1 MISWIATSYMRLFVN
16 YTMNRFG
23 FIKKI
28 GFFTMLLSSSIGILT
43 VLFPPDTIYAK
54 TEVLFSPRGSIKDT
68 IIKNIIS
75 SRDTI
80 DVTAF
85 TFTAG
90 DIAEALY
97 QAKERGVVIRVI
109 IDRTQNATIYPVIEF
124 LKEERFDLQFLKGNI
139 GGSMN
144 NAFAIFVSK
153 LLVTGSYTWTE
164 YAEKFNYENAIFI
177 DEPDVVESYKK
188 EFESLYDKSVVQG
201 ASRMEVVAGSNM
213 GKELAKQG
221 SVSTIKEKREKN
233 TTPEEN
239 VIKFIARKDIEHL
252 NISENKLLNK
262 DDKQLKTIEEPFKQ
276 FVTISFD
283 ELDKKFGS
291 ESKLDK
297 SEKTRLWKEEYEGK
311 YVRWTGRVSF
321 RGFAV
326 YDWNK
331 VGISHKGSNIDVNL
345 RFGYSKQSK
354 VMKLKVGDIVTY
366 TGRLVSLSSALSSYR
381 VEDADVLQII
391 R

>member
-1 MISWIATSYMRLFVN
+1 
-16 YTMNRFG
+16 MNRLG
-23 FIKKI
+23 FIKKNDLI
-28 GFFTMLLSSSIGILT
+28 TVLLSLSISVLT
-43 VLFPPDTIYAK
+43 VLFASDTIYAK
-54 TEVLFSPRGSIKDT
+54 TEVLFSPRGSIKDA

-75 SRDTI
+75 SKSTI

-109 IDRTQNATIYPVIEF
+109 IDQTQDAKRDPVLEF

-144 NAFAIFVSK
+144 NAFAIFDNK

-164 YAEKFNYENAIFI
+164 YAEKFNYENAVFI
-177 DEPDVVESYKK
+177 DELDAVEKYKR

-201 ASRMEVVAGSNM
+201 ASRMEESALSTRGSGMEVVATSN
-213 GKELAKQG
+213 KVSELTTQG
-221 SVSTIKEKREKN
+221 NVSNVNEKSEKD
-233 TTPEEN
+233 TTPEDN
-239 VIKFIARKDIEHL
+239 VIKFVTRKDIERL
-252 NISENKLLNK
+252 NISE
-262 DDKQLKTIEEPFKQ
+262 DKQVNKVNKRIKTIEESLKQ
-276 FVTISFD
+276 FVNISFD
-283 ELDKKFGS
+283 EFDNKFGR

-297 SEKTRLWKEEYEGK
+297 SEKTRLWKSEFKGK
-311 YVRWTGRVSF
+311 YVRWTGRISF

-345 RFGYSKQSK
+345 RFDYSKQRK
-354 VMKLKVGDIVTY
+354 VMKLKVGDIITY
-366 TGRLVSLSSALSSYR
+366 TGRLVSLSSAFSSYR
-381 VEDADVLQII
+381 VEDADVLQVI

>member
-1 MISWIATSYMRLFVN
+1 MVRS
-16 YTMNRFG
+16 G
-23 FIKKI
+23 FIKKVDLI
-28 GFFTMLLSSSIGILT
+28 TVLLSLSISILT
-43 VLFPPDTIYAK
+43 VLFASNTVYAK
-54 TEVLFSPRGSIKDT
+54 TEVLFSPRGSIKDA
-68 IIKNIIS
+68 IIKNIS
-75 SRDTI
+75 TSKGTI

-109 IDRTQNATIYPVIEF
+109 IDQTQDAKLYPVIEF
-124 LKEERFDLQFLKGNI
+124 LKEERFDLQFLKGDI

-144 NAFAIFVSK
+144 NAFAIFDDK

-177 DEPDVVESYKK
+177 DEPDVVERYKK
-188 EFESLYDKSVVQG
+188 EFESLYDKSIVQG
-201 ASRMEVVAGSNM
+201 ANRLEVVAASNKV
-213 GKELAKQG
+213 KEQAKQG
-221 SVSTIKEKREKN
+221 SGINIKEKSEKN
-233 TTPEEN
+233 TSPEDN
-239 VIKFIARKDIEHL
+239 VLKFVARKDIEHL
-252 NISENKLLNK
+252 NISEDIQVSKV
-262 DDKQLKTIEEPFKQ
+262 DKQVKTTEDPLKQ

-283 ELDKKFGS
+283 EFDKKFGS

-297 SEKTRLWKEEYEGK
+297 SGRTRLWKNEYEGK
-311 YVRWTGRVSF
+311 YVRWTGRISF

-331 VGISHKGSNIDVNL
+331 VGISHNSSNIDVNL
-345 RFGYSKQSK
+345 RFDYSKQRK

-366 TGRLVSLSSALSSYR
+366 TGRLVSLSSGFSSYR
-381 VEDADVLQII
+381 LDDADVLQVI

>member
-1 MISWIATSYMRLFVN
+1 
-16 YTMNRFG
+16 MNRFG
-23 FIKKI
+23 FIKKN
-28 GFFTMLLSSSIGILT
+28 GLFTTLLSLGIGIVT
-43 VLFPPDTIYAK
+43 VLFAPDTIYAE
-54 TEVLFSPRGSIKDT
+54 TEVFFSPRGSIKDA

-75 SRDTI
+75 SKDSI
-80 DVTAF
+80 DVTAA

-97 QAKERGVVIRVI
+97 QAKEHGVAIRVI
-109 IDRTQNATIYPVIEF
+109 IDQAHDVKLYPVIEF
-124 LKEERFDLQFLKGNI
+124 LKEEGFNLQFLKGNI

-144 NAFAIFVSK
+144 NTFAIFDDK

-177 DEPDVVESYKK
+177 DEPDVVERYKR

-201 ASRMEVVAGSNM
+201 AGRMQVVVTSNKV
-213 GKELAKQG
+213 KEPAKQD
-221 SVSTIKEKREKN
+221 SVSNAKEKSEKN
-233 TTPEEN
+233 NTPKDN
-239 VIKFIARKDIEHL
+239 VIKFVSRKDIEHL
-252 NISENKLLNK
+252 NISE
-262 DDKQLKTIEEPFKQ
+262 DKQVDKVGKRLKTIEEPFKQ

-297 SEKTRLWKEEYEGK
+297 SEKRRLWKEEYEGK
-311 YVRWTGRVSF
+311 YVRWTGRISF

-331 VGISHKGSNIDVNL
+331 VGISHKGSSIDVNL
-345 RFGYSKQSK
+345 RFGYSKQRK

-366 TGRLVSLSSALSSYR
+366 TGRLVSLSSSLSSYR
-381 VEDADVLQII
+381 VEDADVLQVI

>member
-1 MISWIATSYMRLFVN
+1 
-16 YTMNRFG
+16 MNRFG

-28 GFFTMLLSSSIGILT
+28 GLFTMLLSLNTGILT
-43 VLFPPDTIYAK
+43 VLFAPDTIYAK
-54 TEVLFSPRGSIKDT
+54 TEVLFSPRGSIKDA

-75 SRDTI
+75 SKSTI

-97 QAKERGVVIRVI
+97 QAKERGVKIRVV
-109 IDRTQNATIYPVIEF
+109 IDQTQDAKRYPVLEF

-144 NAFAIFVSK
+144 NAFAIFDNQ

-164 YAEKFNYENAIFI
+164 YAEKFNYENAVFI
-177 DEPDVVESYKK
+177 DELDAVEKYKR

-201 ASRMEVVAGSNM
+201 ASRMEESALSTRGSGMEVVAATNKV
-213 GKELAKQG
+213 KELAKLG
-221 SVSTIKEKREKN
+221 NVSNTEGKNEKN
-233 TTPEEN
+233 TTSEDN
-239 VIKFIARKDIEHL
+239 VIKFVTRKDIGRL
-252 NISENKLLNK
+252 NISE
-262 DDKQLKTIEEPFKQ
+262 DKQVNKVNKRIKTIEESLKQ
-276 FVTISFD
+276 FVNISFD
-283 ELDKKFGS
+283 EFDKKFGS

-297 SEKTRLWKEEYEGK
+297 SEKTRLWKSEFKGK
-311 YVRWTGRVSF
+311 YVRWTGRISF

-345 RFGYSKQSK
+345 RFDYSKQRK
-354 VMKLKVGDIVTY
+354 VMKLKVGDIITY
-366 TGRLVSLSSALSSYR
+366 TGRLVSLSSAFSSYR
-381 VEDADVLQII
+381 VEDADVLQVI

>member
-1 MISWIATSYMRLFVN
+1 
-16 YTMNRFG
+16 MNRFG

-28 GFFTMLLSSSIGILT
+28 GLFTMLLSLNTGIFT
-43 VLFPPDTIYAK
+43 VLFAPDTIYAK
-54 TEVLFSPRGSIKDT
+54 TEVLFSPRGSIKDA

-75 SRDTI
+75 SKSTI

-97 QAKERGVVIRVI
+97 QAKERGVKIRVV
-109 IDRTQNATIYPVIEF
+109 IDQTQDAKCYPVLEF

-144 NAFAIFVSK
+144 NAFAIFDNQ

-164 YAEKFNYENAIFI
+164 YAEKFNYENAVFI
-177 DEPDVVESYKK
+177 DELDAVEKYKR

-201 ASRMEVVAGSNM
+201 ASRMEESALSTRGSGMEVVAATNKVKEPAKLGNVSDTE
-213 GKELAKQG
+213 GK
-221 SVSTIKEKREKN
+221 SEKN
-233 TTPEEN
+233 TTSEDN
-239 VIKFIARKDIEHL
+239 VIKFVTRKDIERL
-252 NISENKLLNK
+252 NISE
-262 DDKQLKTIEEPFKQ
+262 DKQVNKVNKRIKTIEESLKQ

-283 ELDKKFGS
+283 EFDKKFGS

-297 SEKTRLWKEEYEGK
+297 SEKTRLWKSEFKGK
-311 YVRWTGRVSF
+311 YVRWTGRISF

-345 RFGYSKQSK
+345 RFDYSKQRK
-354 VMKLKVGDIVTY
+354 VMKLKVGDIITY
-366 TGRLVSLSSALSSYR
+366 TGRLVSLSSAFSSYR
-381 VEDADVLQII
+381 VEDADVLQVI

>member
-1 MISWIATSYMRLFVN
+1 
-16 YTMNRFG
+16 MNRSG
-23 FIKKI
+23 FIKTI
-28 GFFTMLLSSSIGILT
+28 GLFTILLSLSIGMLT
-43 VLFPPDTIYAK
+43 LLFAPETIYAK
-54 TEVLFSPRGSIKDT
+54 TEVLFSPRGSIKDV

-75 SRDTI
+75 SKATI

-97 QAKERGVVIRVI
+97 QAKERGVQIRVI
-109 IDRTQNATIYPVIEF
+109 IDQTQDAKRYPVLEF
-124 LKEERFDLQFLKGNI
+124 LKEEGFNLQFLQGNI

-144 NAFAIFVSK
+144 NAFAIFDDK

-177 DEPDVVESYKK
+177 DEPDVVEKFKK

-201 ASRMEVVAGSNM
+201 VGRMEESALSTRGSGMEEAAATNKV
-213 GKELAKQG
+213 KESAKQG
-221 SVSTIKEKREKN
+221 NVSNTEEKSENNTI
-233 TTPEEN
+233 PEDN
-239 VIKFIARKDIEHL
+239 VLKFVARKDIEHL
-252 NISENKLLNK
+252 NISE
-262 DDKQLKTIEEPFKQ
+262 DKQVNKVDKRLKTIERPLKQ

-283 ELDKKFGS
+283 EFDKKFGS

-297 SEKTRLWKEEYEGK
+297 SEKTRLWKNEYEGK
-311 YVRWTGRVSF
+311 YVRWTGKISF

-345 RFGYSKQSK
+345 RFDYSKQRK

-366 TGRLVSLSSALSSYR
+366 TGKLVSLRSVLSSYR
-381 VEDADVLQII
+381 LEDVDVEQVV

>member
-1 MISWIATSYMRLFVN
+1 
-16 YTMNRFG
+16 MNRFG

-28 GFFTMLLSSSIGILT
+28 GLFTILLSLGIGIIT
-43 VLFPPDTIYAK
+43 VLFVPDTIYAK
-54 TEVLFSPRGSIKDT
+54 TVVLFSPRGSIKDA

-75 SRDTI
+75 SRESI

-97 QAKERGVVIRVI
+97 QAKEHGVAIRVI
-109 IDRTQNATIYPVIEF
+109 IDQAQDVKLYPVIEF
-124 LKEERFDLQFLKGNI
+124 LKEEGFNLQFLKGNI

-144 NAFAIFVSK
+144 NAFAIFDDK
-153 LLVTGSYTWTE
+153 LLVTGSYAWTE

-201 ASRMEVVAGSNM
+201 ASRMEMVAESNKV
-213 GKELAKQG
+213 KELATQD
-221 SVSTIKEKREKN
+221 SVSNAKEKSEKN
-233 TTPEEN
+233 NTPKDN
-239 VIKFIARKDIEHL
+239 VIKFVSRKDIEHL
-252 NISENKLLNK
+252 NISE
-262 DDKQLKTIEEPFKQ
+262 DKQVNKVDKRLKTIEEPSKQ

-297 SEKTRLWKEEYEGK
+297 SEKTRLWKSEYEGK

-331 VGISHKGSNIDVNL
+331 VGISHKGSSIDVNL
-345 RFGYSKQSK
+345 RFDYSKQRT

-366 TGRLVSLSSALSSYR
+366 TGKLVSLSSSLSSYR
-381 VEDADVLQII
+381 VEDADVLQVV

>member
-1 MISWIATSYMRLFVN
+1 
-16 YTMNRFG
+16 
-23 FIKKI
+23 
-28 GFFTMLLSSSIGILT
+28 
-43 VLFPPDTIYAK
+43 VLFAPDTIYAK
-54 TEVLFSPRGSIKDT
+54 TEVLFSPRGSIKDA

-75 SRDTI
+75 SKSTI

-97 QAKERGVVIRVI
+97 QAKERGVKIRVV
-109 IDRTQNATIYPVIEF
+109 IDQTQDAKRYPVLEF

-144 NAFAIFVSK
+144 NAFAIFDNQ

-164 YAEKFNYENAIFI
+164 YAEKFNYENAVFI
-177 DEPDVVESYKK
+177 DELDAVEKYKR
-188 EFESLYDKSVVQG
+188 EFESLYGKSVVQG
-201 ASRMEVVAGSNM
+201 ASRMAESALSTRGSGMEVVAATNKVKEPAKLGNVSNTE
-213 GKELAKQG
+213 GKN
-221 SVSTIKEKREKN
+221 EKN
-233 TTPEEN
+233 TTSEDN
-239 VIKFIARKDIEHL
+239 VIKFVTRKEIERL
-252 NISENKLLNK
+252 NIFE
-262 DDKQLKTIEEPFKQ
+262 DKQVNKVDNRSKTIERPSKQ

-283 ELDKKFGS
+283 EFDKKFGS
-291 ESKLDK
+291 ESKLNK
-297 SEKTRLWKEEYEGK
+297 SEKTRLWKSEFKGK
-311 YVRWTGRVSF
+311 YIRWTGRISF

-345 RFGYSKQSK
+345 RFDYSKQRK
-354 VMKLKVGDIVTY
+354 VMKLKVGDIITY
-366 TGRLVSLSSALSSYR
+366 TGRLVSLSSAFSSYR
-381 VEDADVLQII
+381 VDDADVLQVI

>member
-1 MISWIATSYMRLFVN
+1 
-16 YTMNRFG
+16 MNRFG

-28 GFFTMLLSSSIGILT
+28 GLFTMLLSLNTGILT
-43 VLFPPDTIYAK
+43 VLFAPDTIYAK
-54 TEVLFSPRGSIKDT
+54 TEVLFSPRGSIKDA

-75 SRDTI
+75 SKSTI

-97 QAKERGVVIRVI
+97 QAKERGVKIRVV
-109 IDRTQNATIYPVIEF
+109 IDQTQDAKRYPVLEF

-144 NAFAIFVSK
+144 NAFAIFDNQ

-164 YAEKFNYENAIFI
+164 YAEKFNYENAVFI
-177 DEPDVVESYKK
+177 DELDAVEKYKR

-201 ASRMEVVAGSNM
+201 ASRMEESALSTRGSGMEVVAATNKVKEPAKLGNVSNTE
-213 GKELAKQG
+213 GKN
-221 SVSTIKEKREKN
+221 EKN
-233 TTPEEN
+233 TTSEDN
-239 VIKFIARKDIEHL
+239 VIKFVTRKDIERL
-252 NISENKLLNK
+252 NISE
-262 DDKQLKTIEEPFKQ
+262 DKQVNKVNKRIKTIEESLKQ
-276 FVTISFD
+276 FVNISFD
-283 ELDKKFGS
+283 EFDKKFGS

-297 SEKTRLWKEEYEGK
+297 SEKTRLWKSEFKGK
-311 YVRWTGRVSF
+311 YVRWTGRISF

-345 RFGYSKQSK
+345 RFDYSKQRK
-354 VMKLKVGDIVTY
+354 VMKLKVGDIITY
-366 TGRLVSLSSALSSYR
+366 TGRLVSLSSAFSSYR
-381 VEDADVLQII
+381 VEDADVLQVI